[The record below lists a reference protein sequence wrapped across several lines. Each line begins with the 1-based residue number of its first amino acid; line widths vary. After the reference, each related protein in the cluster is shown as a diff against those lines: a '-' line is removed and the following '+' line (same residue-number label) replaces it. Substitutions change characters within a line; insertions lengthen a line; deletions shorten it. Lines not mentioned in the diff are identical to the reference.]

1 MSAAEHRTAQEHC
14 HAEVHGLSE
23 ERGPAE
29 GHRPATAPAPGPVL
43 EHSEPVTIPTDHGS
57 FSVIGWRVPE
67 GHGAPATEH
76 VSLTA
81 PPPPGEET
89 LPPLV
94 RLHSECLTG
103 DVLGSWRCDC
113 GPQLHLALE
122 RIHAHGGTVLYL
134 RNHEGRGIGLV
145 NKLRAYALQDQGFD
159 TVDANTRLG
168 FAIDA
173 RDFGVAARMLS
184 LLGQNRVRLL
194 TNNPAK
200 IAYLRG
206 SGIVVDERLSVE
218 GEVTPQ
224 NEGYLRTK
232 VNRSGHLMNVDALPR
247 KDSDA
252 AG

>member
-29 GHRPATAPAPGPVL
+29 GHRPATAQAPGPVL

-113 GPQLHLALE
+113 GPQLQLALE
-122 RIHAHGGTVLYL
+122 RIHRHGGTVLYL

-145 NKLRAYALQDQGFD
+145 NKLRAYKLQDAGAD
-159 TVDANTRLG
+159 TVDANTMLG
-168 FAIDA
+168 LPAEA
-173 RDFGVAARMLS
+173 RDYTAAARILTAMNLTS
-184 LLGQNRVRLL
+184 IRLL
-194 TNNPAK
+194 TNNPDK
-200 IAYLRG
+200 ISKLKALGITVVEAVTHQVPARTENVDYLRAKR
-206 SGIVVDERLSVE
+206 DRMHHHLTHLTP
-218 GEVTPQ
+218 GE
-224 NEGYLRTK
+224 N
-232 VNRSGHLMNVDALPR
+232 S
-247 KDSDA
+247 
-252 AG
+252 

>member
-1 MSAAEHRTAQEHC
+1 MSAAEHRTSEEHC
-14 HAEVHGLSE
+14 YAEVHSHAEVRGPSE

-113 GPQLHLALE
+113 GPQLQLALE
-122 RIHAHGGTVLYL
+122 RIHRHGGTVLYL
-134 RNHEGRGIGLV
+134 R
-145 NKLRAYALQDQGFD
+145 
-159 TVDANTRLG
+159 
-168 FAIDA
+168 
-173 RDFGVAARMLS
+173 LS
-184 LLGQNRVRLL
+184 L
-194 TNNPAK
+194 
-200 IAYLRG
+200 IH
-206 SGIVVDERLSVE
+206 I
-218 GEVTPQ
+218 
-224 NEGYLRTK
+224 
-232 VNRSGHLMNVDALPR
+232 
-247 KDSDA
+247 
-252 AG
+252 